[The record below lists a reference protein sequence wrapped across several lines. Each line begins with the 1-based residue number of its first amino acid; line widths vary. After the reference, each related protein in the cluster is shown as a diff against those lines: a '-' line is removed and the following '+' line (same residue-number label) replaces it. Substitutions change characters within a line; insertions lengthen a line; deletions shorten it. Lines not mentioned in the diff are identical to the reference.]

1 MSFSIRCLQQLLYE
15 IQKWPGVG
23 PRSAQKLILHLLK
36 KKEKDLPAL
45 IEALKKIINNI
56 QLCSGCFGWTEN
68 STLCKICED
77 SSRDHK
83 AICIVENP
91 FDIFRIENSN
101 TFHGYYHVLHGL
113 ISPLN
118 NVHPEN
124 LRINS
129 LIEKIHNKDFK
140 EVILTLDTSL
150 EGDTTSLYLAN
161 KLKRFDVKISK
172 LALGIPM
179 GSPLDF
185 VDDQT
190 LWQAMEN
197 RIEV

>member
-1 MSFSIRCLQQLLYE
+1 MSFSIRCLQKLLYE

-36 KKEKDLPAL
+36 KDGEDIPPLVNAL
-45 IEALKKIINNI
+45 QNIVDNI
-56 QLCSGCFGWTEN
+56 QLCHQCFGWTEK
-68 STLCKICED
+68 SKTCSICEN

-83 AICIVENP
+83 LLCVVENP
-91 FDIFRIENSN
+91 FDIFRIESSN
-101 TFHGYYHVLHGL
+101 TFQGYYHVLHGL

-118 NVHPEN
+118 NVHPES
-124 LRINS
+124 LTIDS
-129 LIEKIHNKDFK
+129 LIKKISDKKVK
-140 EVILTLDTSL
+140 EIILTLDTSL
-150 EGDTTSLYLAN
+150 EGDTTALYLVN
-161 KLKRFDVKISK
+161 QLKSLDVKVSK
-172 LALGIPM
+172 LALGIPI

-197 RIEV
+197 RIEM

>member
-1 MSFSIRCLQQLLYE
+1 MSFSIRSLQQLLYE

-23 PRSAQKLILHLLK
+23 PRSAQKLILHLMK
-36 KKEKDLPAL
+36 KKDKDIPAL
-45 IEALKKIINNI
+45 IEALKNI
-56 QLCSGCFGWTEN
+56 VDNIKLCSGCFGWTEK
-68 STLCKICED
+68 STLCQICKD
-77 SSRDHK
+77 SSRDQES
-83 AICIVENP
+83 ICVVENP
-91 FDIFRIENSN
+91 FDIFRIEDSN
-101 TFHGYYHVLHGL
+101 IFQGYYHVLHGL

-124 LRINS
+124 LKINS
-129 LIEKIHNKDFK
+129 LIKKVNSKKLK
-140 EVILTLDTSL
+140 EMILTLDTNL
-150 EGDTTSLYLAN
+150 EGDTTSLYLVN
-161 KLKRFDVKISK
+161 KLKPFNIKISK

>member
-1 MSFSIRCLQQLLYE
+1 MSFSIRCLQKLLYE

-36 KKEKDLPAL
+36 KRGEDIPAL
-45 IEALKKIINNI
+45 VNALQDIMSHI
-56 QLCSGCFGWTEN
+56 QLCKECFGWAEN
-68 STLCKICED
+68 SKICAICEN
-77 SSRDHK
+77 SSRDHQVL
-83 AICIVENP
+83 CVVENP
-91 FDIFRIENSN
+91 FDVFRIEDSN
-101 TFHGYYHVLHGL
+101 TFQGDYHVLHGL

-118 NVHPEN
+118 NIHPES
-124 LRINS
+124 LTIDS
-129 LIEKIHNKDFK
+129 LIKKINEKKVK
-140 EVILTLDTSL
+140 EIILTLDTSL
-150 EGDTTSLYLAN
+150 EGDTTALYLVN
-161 KLKRFDVKISK
+161 QLKHLDTKVSK

-197 RIEV
+197 RIEI

>member
-36 KKEKDLPAL
+36 KKEKDIPAL
-45 IEALKKIINNI
+45 IDALKNIITRI
-56 QLCSGCFGWTEN
+56 QLCSQCFGWTEN
-68 STLCKICED
+68 SSVCTICE
-77 SSRDHK
+77 SISRDHQTL
-83 AICIVENP
+83 CVVENP
-91 FDIFRIENSN
+91 FDIFRIESSN

-124 LRINS
+124 LTIDS
-129 LIEKIHNKDFK
+129 LIKKLNNKNFK
-140 EVILTLDTSL
+140 EVILTLDTNL
-150 EGDTTSLYLAN
+150 EGDTTSLYLVN
-161 KLKRFDVKISK
+161 KLKPFNVKISK